1 MEKTKRGSMAAK
13 IKVFVALSTV
23 LVVLILC
30 AISIQKMGGEIRTQI
45 DEIAEYQLKYVV
57 ATIEGF
63 VDMRMEIIDTLS
75 FAESA
80 RKADVVALDSVF
92 YKILS
97 EDPFSSA
104 VYIAL
109 DEDGSIYGYQ
119 RNQDRITN
127 LSLKTGYDARKESW
141 YKKALESKLAV
152 FCDPYYEPL
161 LEAFI
166 MSVTR
171 KIVDDQGNIV
181 GVVGLDI
188 YLEEMSRFV
197 GDLKFGE
204 NGYAFL
210 TNSEG
215 IILGHPNINILGK
228 NITEINTQSGA
239 EDDVAKEVLRSRKG
253 KGKLFFDNVTKIFY
267 FDSLDSVSWNIALS
281 IPEAEIV
288 APVRNATYLM
298 LLAGVV
304 LTVFSVAIISRFATR
319 LTRPLLEV
327 AIKLEDIASGAGDLT
342 QRIEVKSNDEAGRV
356 ARAFNSIVEKLGGIM
371 GDIAQVAENVNKSS
385 QELSN
390 ATNQQAD
397 VMNEIA
403 LSVADS
409 ARGISEQ
416 NNSIIVTREST
427 LQLSSAIE
435 QIAKGAAETA
445 ESVNNA
451 FALSTKMIEMTEL
464 SSKAIDNINL
474 KTRSNAEFAKEGQEA
489 VGNVVFAMKNI
500 EVGVAESV
508 ESFQSLEVNSQ
519 EVEEVVKII
528 NEISDQI
535 NLLALNAA
543 IEAARAGEYG
553 RGFAVVAEEIRVLAN
568 KTRES
573 TNEIS
578 SILETIGL
586 SVEQASKVV
595 EHTSVQIVE
604 GTSVTNTAAM
614 ILEEISK
621 SAESVQESVLEIIEL
636 TEKINKG
643 SGSIGNLM
651 TSLATI
657 TEQSSAATEEINANS
672 LELTRAVDLIAT
684 ISDENAASSEEV
696 SAAIEEQSAT
706 IEEMAANAN
715 SLANLSH
722 QLKQVIDQFK
732 Y

>member
-1 MEKTKRGSMAAK
+1 MKNTKQRSMAAK
-13 IKVFVALSTV
+13 IKTFAAISTV
-23 LVVLILC
+23 LVVIILC
-30 AISIQKMGGEIRTQI
+30 AISIQKMGGEIRNQI

-63 VDMRMEIIDTLS
+63 IDMRMEIIDTLS

-80 RKADVVALDSVF
+80 RKADVVALDSVL

-97 EDPFSSA
+97 EDLFSSA

-119 RNQDRITN
+119 RNQNKITN
-127 LSLKTGYDARKESW
+127 LSIEAGYDARDESW
-141 YKKALESKLAV
+141 YKEALEANLAV

-166 MSVTR
+166 MPVTR

-181 GVVGLDI
+181 GVVGLDV
-188 YLEEMSRFV
+188 YLEEMSHFV
-197 GDLKFGE
+197 GNLKFGE
-204 NGYAFL
+204 EGYAFL
-210 TNSEG
+210 TNTEG

-228 NITEINTQSGA
+228 NISEINTEAGA
-239 EDDVAKEVLRSRKG
+239 EDDVAKEVLSSRKG

-267 FDSLDSVSWNIALS
+267 FDSLDSVGWNIALS

-298 LLAGVV
+298 LLAGAV
-304 LTVFSVAIISRFATR
+304 LTVFSVAMISRFATR

-327 AIKLEDIASGAGDLT
+327 ATNLEDIASGAGDLT
-342 QRIEVKSNDEAGRV
+342 QRIKVKSNDEAGRV
-356 ARAFNSIVEKLGGIM
+356 ARAFNSFVEKLGAIM

-385 QELSN
+385 QELSKAN
-390 ATNQQAD
+390 NQQAD
-397 VMNEIA
+397 VINEIA
-403 LSVADS
+403 ISVADS
-409 ARGISEQ
+409 ARGIGEQ

-427 LQLSSAIE
+427 LQLSSAID
-435 QIAKGAAETA
+435 QIARGAAETA
-445 ESVNNA
+445 ESINNA
-451 FALSTKMIEMTEL
+451 FALSTKMIDMIEL
-464 SSKAIDNINL
+464 ANKAIDNINL
-474 KTRSNAEFAKEGQEA
+474 KTNTNAEFAKEGQEA
-489 VGNVVFAMKNI
+489 VEKVVFAMKNI

-508 ESFQSLEVNSQ
+508 ESFRSLEANSQ

-586 SVEQASKVV
+586 SVERASKVV
-595 EHTSVQIVE
+595 EHTSVQIAA
-604 GTSVTNTAAM
+604 GTTVTNTAAT

-621 SAESVQESVLEIIEL
+621 SAESVQESVSEIIGLISE
-636 TEKINKG
+636 INEG
-643 SGSIGNLM
+643 SSSIGNLM
-651 TSLATI
+651 TSLAAI
-657 TEQSSAATEEINANS
+657 TEESSAATEEINANS
-672 LELTRAVDLIAT
+672 LELTQAVDLIAT
-684 ISDENAASSEEV
+684 ISDQNAASSEEV

-706 IEEMAANAN
+706 IEEMAVNAN
-715 SLANLSH
+715 SLADLSH
-722 QLKQVIDQFK
+722 QLTQVIDQFK